1 VTPNGADYQVL
12 AVRYG
17 TRTSTRSENFLN
29 FRLYGE
35 ADAAQEVDYFF
46 WVIRGAGRLI
56 VVDTGFAPDAGR
68 KRGRTSLCTPASAL
82 PSLGIDPAA
91 VTQIVV
97 THAHYDHI
105 GNLPEF
111 GPAEIIMTLAEYD
124 FWTGPYASRHQFAA
138 FAEPAEIAYLAAARA
153 QGRLALISGTHSP
166 APGVELIEVGGH
178 TPGQLIVVVDTGRG
192 RVVLASDA
200 LHFYAEIEHDWPF
213 FVVADLPGMYRAYD
227 MLADLAAQPRT
238 WLVAGH
244 DPEVRN
250 RFQPYDGRAELVTD
264 LGAPR

>member
-1 VTPNGADYQVL
+1 VTTPGAEYQVL

-29 FRLYGE
+29 FHLYGE
-35 ADAAQEVDYFF
+35 ADATQEVDYFF

-68 KRGRTSLCTPASAL
+68 KRSRTAICTPASVL

-111 GPAEIIMTLAEYD
+111 GPAEIIMSQAEYD

-138 FAEPAEIAYLAAARA
+138 FSEPAEIAHLAAART
-153 QGRLALISGTHSP
+153 QGRLTLIRGTHSP
-166 APGVELIEVGGH
+166 APGVQLTEVGGH
-178 TPGQLIVVVDTGRG
+178 TPGQLIVAADTRPG

-200 LHFYAEIEHDWPF
+200 LHFYAELERDWPF

-227 MLADLAAQPRT
+227 MLAGLAAEPRT
-238 WLVAGH
+238 FLVAGH
-244 DPEVRN
+244 DPEVRR
-250 RFQPYDGRAELVTD
+250 RFQPCDEAAELVTD